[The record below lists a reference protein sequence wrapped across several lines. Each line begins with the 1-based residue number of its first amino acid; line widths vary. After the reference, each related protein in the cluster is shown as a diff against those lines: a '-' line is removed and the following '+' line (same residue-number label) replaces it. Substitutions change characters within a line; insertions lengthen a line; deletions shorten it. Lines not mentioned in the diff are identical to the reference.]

1 MIWWSLQI
9 RRGSLRPQLP
19 LMGWRAMKTGMD
31 APFKDAENAALF
43 QVLINTA
50 VDGIIVIDAVGNVR
64 LYNKAC
70 ERLFGYVPEEV
81 LGCNV
86 KMLMPS
92 PYREQHDGYIDAY
105 RTTGERKIIGIG
117 REVQGQRKDGST
129 FPMYLSVG
137 EGRLENEH
145 IFVGIIHDTTERHNA
160 KNRLQEMQAELA
172 HVSRLN
178 EMGQMTSALA
188 HELNQPLT
196 AIMNYLRAAQRT
208 VTALDDPA
216 VVRAR
221 EMMDKAA
228 GQTTRAGEIIRRLRD
243 FVEKRDARHAREDV
257 NKTVEEAISLALVGA
272 SDANI
277 GVTLNFDRNIPSV
290 LMDRIQIQ
298 QVVLNLVRNAVEALQ
313 EVSVRELTIKT
324 GLEENG
330 YVYASFSDTGPGLP
344 DEVASRLFQPFVTT
358 KEKGMGI
365 GLSICQSIVNGHG
378 GLLSATPNENGGT
391 TFCFRLPVMDV

>member
-1 MIWWSLQI
+1 
-9 RRGSLRPQLP
+9 
-19 LMGWRAMKTGMD
+19 MKTGMD

-70 ERLFGYVPEEV
+70 ERLLGYAPEEV
-81 LGCNV
+81 LGRNIN
-86 KMLMPS
+86 MLMPS
-92 PYREQHDGYIDAY
+92 PYREQHDNYIEAY
-105 RTTGERKIIGIG
+105 RTTSERKIIGIG
-117 REVQGQRKDGST
+117 REVLGQNKDGST

-137 EGRLENEH
+137 EGWLGNEQ
-145 IFVGIIHDTTERHNA
+145 IFIGIIHDTTERQVVA
-160 KNRLQEMQAELA
+160 SRLQEVQAELA

-208 VTALDDPA
+208 VAAFDDPA
-216 VVRAR
+216 IVRAQG
-221 EMMDKAA
+221 MMDKAA
-228 GQTTRAGEIIRRLRD
+228 GQTARAGEIIRRLRD
-243 FVEKRDARHAREDV
+243 FVEKRDARQSHEDL
-257 NKTVEEAISLALVGA
+257 NKTIEEAISLALVGA

-277 GVTLNFDRNIPSV
+277 KAVLKFDQNIPPV

-313 EVSVRELTIKT
+313 EVSIRELTIET
-324 GLEENG
+324 GFEENG
-330 YVYASFSDTGPGLP
+330 YAYASFSDTGPGLP

-358 KEKGMGI
+358 KEKGMGV
-365 GLSICQSIVNGHG
+365 GLSICQSIVSGHG
-378 GLLSATPNENGGT
+378 GLLSATANENGGT
-391 TFCFRLPVMDV
+391 TFCFRLPVIDA

>member
-1 MIWWSLQI
+1 
-9 RRGSLRPQLP
+9 
-19 LMGWRAMKTGMD
+19 MKTGMD
-31 APFKDAENAALF
+31 APFKDAENATLF

-50 VDGIIVIDAVGNVR
+50 VDGIIVIDTVGNVR

-70 ERLFGYVPEEV
+70 EHLFGYTPEEV
-81 LGCNV
+81 LGRNI
-86 KMLMPS
+86 KILMPS

-117 REVQGQRKDGST
+117 REVQGQRRDGST

-137 EGRLENEH
+137 EGRLENER
-145 IFVGIIHDTTERHNA
+145 IFVGIIHDITERHNTA
-160 KNRLQEMQAELA
+160 SRLQEVQAELA

-228 GQTTRAGEIIRRLRD
+228 GQTARAGEIIRRLRD
-243 FVEKRDARHAREDV
+243 FVEKRDARHAHEDV

-277 GVTLNFDRNIPSV
+277 GVTLNFDRSIPPV

-391 TFCFRLPVMDV
+391 TFCFRLPVMDA

>member
-1 MIWWSLQI
+1 
-9 RRGSLRPQLP
+9 
-19 LMGWRAMKTGMD
+19 MKTGMD
-31 APFKDAENAALF
+31 RPFKDADNATLF

-50 VDGIIVIDAVGNVR
+50 VDGIIVIDAIANVR

-70 ERLFGYVPEEV
+70 ERLFGYAPDEV
-81 LGCNV
+81 LGRNI

-92 PYREQHDGYIDAY
+92 PYREQHDDYIEAY

-117 REVQGQRKDGST
+117 RGVLGQNKDGST

-137 EGRLENEH
+137 EGRLGSER
-145 IFVGIIHDTTERHNA
+145 IFVGIIHDTTERQVA
-160 KNRLQEMQAELA
+160 ANRLQEVQTELA

-208 VTALDDPA
+208 VAAFDDPA
-216 VVRAR
+216 IVGAQG
-221 EMMDKAA
+221 MMDKAA
-228 GQTTRAGEIIRRLRD
+228 GQTARAGEIIRRLRD
-243 FVEKRDARHAREDV
+243 FVEKRDARQSHEDL
-257 NKTVEEAISLALVGA
+257 NKTIEEAISLALVGA
-272 SDANI
+272 LDANI
-277 GVTLNFDRNIPSV
+277 NVVLNFDRGIPSV
-290 LMDRIQIQ
+290 LIDRIQIQ

-313 EVSVRELTIKT
+313 AASVRGLTIET
-324 GLEENG
+324 GYEENG
-330 YVYASFSDTGPGLP
+330 FVYASFSDTGPGLP

-365 GLSICQSIVNGHG
+365 GLSICQSIVNSHG
-378 GLLSATPNENGGT
+378 GQLSAAPNGNGGT
-391 TFCFRLPVMDV
+391 TFCFRLPTTDV

>member
-1 MIWWSLQI
+1 
-9 RRGSLRPQLP
+9 
-19 LMGWRAMKTGMD
+19 MKTGMD

-81 LGCNV
+81 LGRNI

-117 REVQGQRKDGST
+117 REVLGQNKDGST

-137 EGRLENEH
+137 EGRLENER
-145 IFVGIIHDTTERHNA
+145 IFVGIIHDITERHNA
-160 KNRLQEMQAELA
+160 ASRLQEVQSELA

-243 FVEKRDARHAREDV
+243 FVEKRDARHAHEDV
-257 NKTVEEAISLALVGA
+257 NKTIEEAISLALVGA

-277 GVTLNFDRNIPSV
+277 GVTLNFDRSIPPV

-378 GLLSATPNENGGT
+378 GLLSATPNESGGT
-391 TFCFRLPVMDV
+391 TFCFRLPAMDA

>member
-1 MIWWSLQI
+1 
-9 RRGSLRPQLP
+9 
-19 LMGWRAMKTGMD
+19 MKTGME

-43 QVLINTA
+43 QVLIATA

-81 LGCNV
+81 LGRNI

-117 REVQGQRKDGST
+117 REVLGQNKDGST
-129 FPMYLSVG
+129 FPMYPSVG
-137 EGRLENEH
+137 EGRLGNEH
-145 IFVGIIHDTTERHNA
+145 IFVGIIHDITERQA
-160 KNRLQEMQAELA
+160 AANRLREVQTELA

-208 VTALDDPA
+208 VAAFDDPA
-216 VVRAR
+216 IGRAR

-243 FVEKRDARHAREDV
+243 FVEKRDTRQSHEDL
-257 NKTVEEAISLALVGA
+257 NKTIEEAISLALVGA

-277 GVTLNFDRNIPSV
+277 KAVLKFDRSIPPV

-298 QVVLNLVRNAVEALQ
+298 QVVLNLVRNAVEAL
-313 EVSVRELTIKT
+313 
-324 GLEENG
+324 
-330 YVYASFSDTGPGLP
+330 
-344 DEVASRLFQPFVTT
+344 
-358 KEKGMGI
+358 
-365 GLSICQSIVNGHG
+365 
-378 GLLSATPNENGGT
+378 
-391 TFCFRLPVMDV
+391 